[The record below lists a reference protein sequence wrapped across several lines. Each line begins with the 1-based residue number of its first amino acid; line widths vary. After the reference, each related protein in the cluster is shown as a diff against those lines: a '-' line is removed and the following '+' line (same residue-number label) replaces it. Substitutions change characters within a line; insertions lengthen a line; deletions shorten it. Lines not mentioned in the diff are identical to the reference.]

1 MDTHH
6 ASRSSRYFEHCS
18 VNTRLFALR
27 SFAGVG
33 LPVVTEIQDAAMDK
47 LRRLA
52 TLGSASDARI
62 ADLALQCVADIE
74 VIDCTAA

>member
-1 MDTHH
+1 MRRVPVVTLNT
-6 ASRSSRYFEHCS
+6 SLFK
-18 VNTRLFALR
+18 TRLFAPR
-27 SFAGVG
+27 AFADVG
-33 LPVVTEIQDAAMDK
+33 LPVVSVIGDAAMDK

-52 TLGSASDARI
+52 ALSSDSDARI

>member
-1 MDTHH
+1 
-6 ASRSSRYFEHCS
+6 
-18 VNTRLFALR
+18 
-27 SFAGVG
+27 
-33 LPVVTEIQDAAMDK
+33 MDK